1 MKPQKVRLDQL
12 LVMNGLVENPSKAR
26 SLIMAGNVL
35 INEQKVDKAGQ
46 KFNSDTANIRIKSNE
61 HNFVSR
67 GALKLLHALK
77 TWPLDITNMTAIDVG
92 ASTGGFSEVLLQAKA
107 AKVYAIDVGYNQ
119 LDLKLRQDKR
129 IVSMEK
135 THILHVDKSNF
146 TEEIKIAVIEV
157 SFISLEKILAKVKH
171 LLADNSRIYAL
182 IKPQFEVGRELIAK
196 GGIVKDPQA
205 HEWAVEKIKNVA
217 LTLDLEILGVEESP
231 IFGTKGNKEF
241 LIGLLKKP
249 T

>member
-1 MKPQKVRLDQL
+1 
-12 LVMNGLVENPSKAR
+12 
-26 SLIMAGNVL
+26 
-35 INEQKVDKAGQ
+35 
-46 KFNSDTANIRIKSNE
+46 
-61 HNFVSR
+61 
-67 GALKLLHALK
+67 
-77 TWPLDITNMTAIDVG
+77 MTAIDVG

-135 THILHVDKSNF
+135 THILHVDKSIF
-146 TEEIKIAVIEV
+146 TEEIKIAVIDV
-157 SFISLEKILAKVKH
+157 SFISLEKILAKVKD

-205 HEWAVEKIKNVA
+205 HKWAVEKIKNVA